1 MRCDCLHESQACPC
15 TPTQPAWRRCGGC
28 KGDGVLP
35 VAALSRTADATGEHD
50 STRLGGPPQADEM
63 DVFHVWEDIITE
75 GEAPM
80 PQ

>member
-1 MRCDCLHESQACPC
+1 M
-15 TPTQPAWRRCGGC
+15 
-28 KGDGVLP
+28 
-35 VAALSRTADATGEHD
+35 AALSRTADATGEHD